1 MEITVAVYGY
11 IEYRMPIKERLYL
24 ATINKKIS
32 DKISRLRST
41 HQLRNGNKSPKILF
55 SNTNTPQ
62 FVQE

>member
-32 DKISRLRST
+32 DKISRLWST
-41 HQLRNGNKSPKILF
+41 HQLRNGNKSP
-55 SNTNTPQ
+55 
-62 FVQE
+62 